1 MKNKKTNQPPKDSFI
16 DLLKNIIFCLKVLY
30 QVNKKVY
37 IVKIPLILIQSAS
50 TFIPIIFTR
59 YILNEITV
67 GKNMSM
73 VFAYVG
79 MMVGFHIL
87 FNLIS
92 IFLGKQDARE
102 MEKANYR
109 IKQILG
115 ESVMNLKYSNLEEPQ
130 TKDFIKIASETNSFM
145 EVLGNVSSFI
155 SSLLNVLGLTAIIL
169 TIQPIVLVLIL
180 FVVFTKFIINKQQ
193 IKINYLW
200 NHQAATFNRKME
212 YLMFLM
218 IFPQYGKE
226 VRINNLAGWIN
237 DKFEESLNIYLFPY
251 FKKFMA
257 KDLKFRG
264 LTEGIL
270 LLQQILIYLYLSYRV
285 VFKGML
291 IGDFSMYLTSI
302 EKFSS
307 GVSGIMGNITNLI
320 SNGVFVKEFKMCLE
334 MSMKEKQLAEQAEK
348 KQGYFPMERG
358 TLCFNNVSFRYPN
371 TERMILQ
378 NISFSIPFGGT
389 LSIVGVNGAGKTTLV
404 KLICRL
410 YEPTEGE
417 ITLNDIP
424 IQQIPFHEYVKKI
437 GVVFQDF
444 KLYSCSVAE
453 NIAADTIWDEK
464 KLYDS
469 IEKSGLSEKVSS
481 LPERENTM
489 LFREFDENGIEFSGG
504 EGQKLAIAR
513 ALYKDASFMILDEP
527 TSALDP
533 IAEYEIYHRFHE
545 MANGKSAIFISHRLS
560 SARFTD
566 KVMVLSEGLI
576 CEYGSHDELMN
587 IENGVYKN
595 MFQMQAQYYE

>member
-130 TKDFIKIASETNSFM
+130 TKDFIKIASESNSFM

-358 TLCFNNVSFRYPN
+358 TLCFNNVSFRY
-371 TERMILQ
+371 
-378 NISFSIPFGGT
+378 
-389 LSIVGVNGAGKTTLV
+389 K
-404 KLICRL
+404 K
-410 YEPTEGE
+410 PT
-417 ITLNDIP
+417 
-424 IQQIPFHEYVKKI
+424 
-437 GVVFQDF
+437 
-444 KLYSCSVAE
+444 
-453 NIAADTIWDEK
+453 
-464 KLYDS
+464 
-469 IEKSGLSEKVSS
+469 
-481 LPERENTM
+481 
-489 LFREFDENGIEFSGG
+489 
-504 EGQKLAIAR
+504 
-513 ALYKDASFMILDEP
+513 AS
-527 TSALDP
+527 
-533 IAEYEIYHRFHE
+533 
-545 MANGKSAIFISHRLS
+545 
-560 SARFTD
+560 
-566 KVMVLSEGLI
+566 
-576 CEYGSHDELMN
+576 
-587 IENGVYKN
+587 
-595 MFQMQAQYYE
+595 